1 MSHKREFKKFED
13 DLEMQERMNLAFI
26 RTLPDTESRVMGK
39 LGREMKE
46 FTVPDVMPSS
56 KIESYEKELEKFK

>member
-13 DLEMQERMNLAFI
+13 DLKMQEQMNLAFI
-26 RTLPDTESRVMGK
+26 RSLPDTESKAIGE

-46 FTVPDVMPSS
+46 FTVPEVMPSS
-56 KIESYEKELEKFK
+56 KIERYEKELEKFK